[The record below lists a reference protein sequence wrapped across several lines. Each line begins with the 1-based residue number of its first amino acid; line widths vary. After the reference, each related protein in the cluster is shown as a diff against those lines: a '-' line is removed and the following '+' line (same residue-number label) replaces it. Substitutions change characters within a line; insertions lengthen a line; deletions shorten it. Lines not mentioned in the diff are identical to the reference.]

1 MTEEKIKA
9 LVDAC
14 YEAKRIREL
23 MPKLPQGVTPSYIH
37 FLGVLGELE
46 GRGERARISDISNAL
61 HIPLPGVTR
70 TVKEMEAKGYV
81 EKKASPEDGRVIYLT
96 VTEAGRQLSRRYDQ
110 QYFGALAPLLAH
122 IPEEDADCTVR
133 TIHAFY
139 QVMCEG
145 RIDLDA

>member
-1 MTEEKIKA
+1 MTVEQIKA

-37 FLGVLGELE
+37 FLDVIGGMER
-46 GRGERARISDISNAL
+46 RGEKAKVSDISNAL

-70 TVKEMEAKGYV
+70 TVKDMETKGYV
-81 EKKASPEDGRVIYLT
+81 EKTASPEDGRVIYLT
-96 VTEAGRQLSRRYDQ
+96 VTEAGRQLSRRYDE
-110 QYFGALAPLLAH
+110 QYFKSLEPLVGH
-122 IPEEDADCTVR
+122 ISGEDAECAVR

-139 QVMCEG
+139 EVMCEKG
-145 RIDLDA
+145 GHIDG

>member
-1 MTEEKIKA
+1 MTVKQIKD

-23 MPKLPQGVTPSYIH
+23 MPKLPKGVTPSYIH
-37 FLGVLGELE
+37 FLDVIGAME
-46 GRGERARISDISNAL
+46 RQGERARVSDISAAL

-81 EKKASPEDGRVIYLT
+81 EKAASPEDGRVTYLT
-96 VTEAGRQLSRRYDQ
+96 VTEAGRQLSRRYDE
-110 QYFGALAPLLAH
+110 QYFKALAPLLSH
-122 IPEEDADCTVR
+122 ISGEDAECAAR

-145 RIDLDA
+145 RICLDA

>member
-1 MTEEKIKA
+1 MTVKQIKA

-81 EKKASPEDGRVIYLT
+81 EKKASPEDGRVTYLT
-96 VTEAGRQLSRRYDQ
+96 VAEAGR
-110 QYFGALAPLLAH
+110 
-122 IPEEDADCTVR
+122 
-133 TIHAFY
+133 
-139 QVMCEG
+139 
-145 RIDLDA
+145 

>member
-1 MTEEKIKA
+1 MTVKQIKA

-37 FLGVLGELE
+37 FLGVLGE
-46 GRGERARISDISNAL
+46 
-61 HIPLPGVTR
+61 
-70 TVKEMEAKGYV
+70 MEAKGYV
-81 EKKASPEDGRVIYLT
+81 EKKASPEDGRVTYLT
-96 VTEAGRQLSRRYDQ
+96 VAEAGRQLSRRYDQ

>member
-1 MTEEKIKA
+1 MTVKQIKD

-37 FLGVLGELE
+37 FLDVIGGMER
-46 GRGERARISDISNAL
+46 RGEKAKVSDISSAL

-70 TVKEMEAKGYV
+70 TVKDMEAKGYV
-81 EKKASPEDGRVIYLT
+81 EKTASPEDGRVIYLT
-96 VTEAGRQLSRRYDQ
+96 VTEAGRQLSRRYDE
-110 QYFGALAPLLAH
+110 QYFKSLEPLVGH
-122 IPEEDADCTVR
+122 ISGEDAERAVR

-139 QVMCEG
+139 EVMCEKG
-145 RIDLDA
+145 GHIDG

>member
-1 MTEEKIKA
+1 MTVQQIKD

-37 FLGVLGELE
+37 FLDVIGGMER
-46 GRGERARISDISNAL
+46 RGEKAKVSDISNAL

-70 TVKEMEAKGYV
+70 TVKDMEAKGYV
-81 EKKASPEDGRVIYLT
+81 EKTASPEDGRVIYLT
-96 VTEAGRQLSRRYDQ
+96 VTEAGRQLSRRYDE
-110 QYFGALAPLLAH
+110 QYFKGLEPLTAH
-122 IPEEDADCTVR
+122 ISGEDAERAVR

-139 QVMCEG
+139 EVMCQEGG
-145 RIDLDA
+145 RIDG